1 MTEKINGQGFRPSDT
16 ASTRRAEAAKPTSGQ
31 SKRAGSAEPAAAAGD
46 RVPAGDTVNITSS
59 GLLMS
64 KLEEIV
70 QRAPVVDE
78 KRVAAIKDAI
88 AAGKY
93 VVDDRRIADAL
104 LKFERDVLG

>member
-16 ASTRRAEAAKPTSGQ
+16 ASTRRTETAKPASDQGK
-31 SKRAGSAEPAAAAGD
+31 SAGSAAPAAATP
-46 RVPAGDTVNITSS
+46 RDTVNITSS

-78 KRVAAIKDAI
+78 KRVAALKDAI

-93 VVDDRRIADAL
+93 EVDDRQVANAL